1 MLDEVTAALAAIEA
15 DGAFA
20 TELAC
25 GSDDLHLEVE
35 GVGPIRFPI
44 SAATARKLCAVASQ
58 APFGRRGETLHDA
71 SVRDTWEIA
80 GSRIKIQARTWRR
93 TLEPQVAIIRR
104 HLGLPEGGALTATLD
119 KMLVYGPGQFFASH
133 QDSERADDMVGSL
146 VVELPSRHVGG
157 ALVIEHRG
165 EQKVFRGAPRGV
177 LDLSLLAFYADC
189 HHEVKPV
196 ESGYRI
202 TLTYHLTFRG
212 APGGRAPLPL
222 SAAERL
228 TASIKAYFATP
239 VARPYS
245 ISAPDRPDRLIYLL
259 DHEYTQKSLRWGH
272 LKDAD
277 QRRTDALREVA
288 EHLDCEVFLALADVH
303 ENWSCDEDD
312 WDGGYGRRGRYR
324 RDHDSRE
331 VRDAQSYELIELM
344 ETDVELR
351 HWVGPD
357 GLVVPFIAANPASG
371 EVCSTRASTE
381 MDPFK
386 SEHEGNMGN
395 YGNTVDRWYHRAALV
410 MWPRERDFVMR
421 AKVSPSWAVKHLA
434 SRIKAG
440 AMIEARLRVNQLLP
454 FWSVTASQET
464 GSAFV
469 LQLLT
474 VSASLNDADLAFGLL
489 SRLGQHR
496 LRHRAAP
503 ALAALVER
511 YGVSWAQ
518 RIFAAWSEC
527 VRYDAPPWL
536 PVLPRLGKVLTAS
549 GKQGEA
555 LAPWLLSREAASFKK
570 RYAGELRLPEGL
582 RNERADRHLDD
593 LLALLE
599 TAAEIGAP
607 DLRDDLL
614 AFLVAPETA
623 LPFMAAGALLQKVRE
638 GRAPAAVRSLGLQ
651 PLYRHVVEMLEVV
664 LAAKVRSS
672 DDWSIEPPSG
682 CKCELCKELS
692 AFLRDRARIEYA
704 WPLAKEGRQHLH
716 GILDRHG
723 LPVTHMTIRRG
734 RPQTLV
740 LTKGTALFARDKA
753 SRARQNALLDWLK
766 KQRGAFR
773 DAAKPVRAPDRP

>member
-1 MLDEVTAALAAIEA
+1 MAALAAIEA
-15 DGAFA
+15 EGAFA
-20 TELAC
+20 TEFPC

-80 GSRIKIQARTWRR
+80 RSRIKIQARTWRR

-104 HLGLPEGGALTATLD
+104 HLGLPESGVLTATLD

-228 TASIKAYFATP
+228 TASIKAYFAIP

-288 EHLDCEVFLALADVH
+288 EHLDCEVFLAIADVH
-303 ENWSCDEDD
+303 ENWSCEEDD
-312 WDGGYGRRGRYR
+312 WGGRYGRRGRYR
-324 RDHDSRE
+324 RDHDSTE
-331 VRDAQSYELIELM
+331 DRDAQSYALIELM

-357 GLVVPFIAANPASG
+357 GLVVPFIAANPA
-371 EVCSTRASTE
+371 
-381 MDPFK
+381 
-386 SEHEGNMGN
+386 
-395 YGNTVDRWYHRAALV
+395 
-410 MWPRERDFVMR
+410 
-421 AKVSPSWAVKHLA
+421 
-434 SRIKAG
+434 
-440 AMIEARLRVNQLLP
+440 
-454 FWSVTASQET
+454 
-464 GSAFV
+464 
-469 LQLLT
+469 
-474 VSASLNDADLAFGLL
+474 
-489 SRLGQHR
+489 
-496 LRHRAAP
+496 
-503 ALAALVER
+503 
-511 YGVSWAQ
+511 
-518 RIFAAWSEC
+518 
-527 VRYDAPPWL
+527 
-536 PVLPRLGKVLTAS
+536 
-549 GKQGEA
+549 
-555 LAPWLLSREAASFKK
+555 
-570 RYAGELRLPEGL
+570 
-582 RNERADRHLDD
+582 
-593 LLALLE
+593 
-599 TAAEIGAP
+599 
-607 DLRDDLL
+607 
-614 AFLVAPETA
+614 
-623 LPFMAAGALLQKVRE
+623 
-638 GRAPAAVRSLGLQ
+638 
-651 PLYRHVVEMLEVV
+651 
-664 LAAKVRSS
+664 
-672 DDWSIEPPSG
+672 
-682 CKCELCKELS
+682 
-692 AFLRDRARIEYA
+692 
-704 WPLAKEGRQHLH
+704 
-716 GILDRHG
+716 
-723 LPVTHMTIRRG
+723 
-734 RPQTLV
+734 
-740 LTKGTALFARDKA
+740 
-753 SRARQNALLDWLK
+753 
-766 KQRGAFR
+766 
-773 DAAKPVRAPDRP
+773 